1 MKAPNISFHSEL
13 SLTTVI
19 HEMVGKE
26 AVEAVEIDMD
36 QRTVALIYP
45 HGDMLEMAKLFAAS
59 VKMAEALLPFAEKPT
74 EKMDSYPCHN
84 GICPKERCGRCGR
97 AIAAYHALLEAGY
110 TD

>member
-13 SLTTVI
+13 SVATVI

-45 HGDMLEMAKLFAAS
+45 HEDMHEMAKLMAAS
-59 VKMAEALLPFAEKPT
+59 VKMAEALNGLLPLAEWALGEQSPPNH
-74 EKMDSYPCHN
+74 SQ
-84 GICPKERCGRCGR
+84 
-97 AIAAYHALLEAGY
+97 ALLDAATLALREAGY